1 MGNLNEVP
9 TVVVV
14 YKTVYRKKEKYHLEV
29 FKNIRVDD
37 IIDGNKR
44 KPPIPHDVELV
55 EIGVGA
61 SFEEKYRKKYKL

>member
-37 IIDGNKR
+37 IIDGKKR